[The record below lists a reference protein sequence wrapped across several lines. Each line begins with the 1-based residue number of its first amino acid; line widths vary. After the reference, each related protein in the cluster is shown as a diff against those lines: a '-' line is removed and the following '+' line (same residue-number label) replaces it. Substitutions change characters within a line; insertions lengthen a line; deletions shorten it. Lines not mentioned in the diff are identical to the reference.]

1 MSRLSSPN
9 RMHVVVTSFGSDGD
23 FNPLLAIAAALV
35 RRGVT
40 VTFVANPF
48 YQRRVEQTGSR
59 FVGAGAYLDLFAM
72 LEANPRYLRTGTG
85 GVAIWK
91 ELVAPSIRD
100 TYPVVR
106 DVVREVGATAVVSHV
121 LSYGGI
127 WAATAAGVRNVVVT
141 TTASAWL
148 SRHQPMVFANWRA
161 PRVVQGALS
170 VALRGI
176 GEALLRQVLR
186 RLAIAIGA
194 SIPAGAMPD
203 PDLNL
208 GTWPEW
214 FRPPAADDP
223 PRARMCGFVYDVVD
237 APQPLPADVD
247 AFLAGGDPPV
257 VAGFG
262 SAASLHA
269 AERYRA
275 VADACERLGR
285 RCVLIGR
292 SAAAVAPNRNR
303 LVLAYA
309 PYARLFPAASAVVH
323 HGGFGTCAEVL
334 RAGTPSL
341 IAPFVFDQ
349 FDTAA
354 RIQDAGLGCWVRG
367 RTDGA
372 ADMAAALDRVFRSDA
387 IAAAARAAA
396 ATIASAPP
404 GADRAAELI
413 ETVARA

>member
-1 MSRLSSPN
+1 
-9 RMHVVVTSFGSDGD
+9 MHVVVTSFGSDGD

-48 YQRRVEQTGSR
+48 YQHRVERTGSR
-59 FVGAGAYLDLFAM
+59 FVGAGSYLDLFAM

-91 ELVAPSIRD
+91 ELIAPSIRD

-106 DVVREVGATAVVSHV
+106 DAVCAVGATAVVSHV
-121 LSYGGI
+121 LSYGSI
-127 WAATAAGVRNVVVT
+127 WAATETGVRNVVVT

-148 SRHQPMVFANWRA
+148 SRHQPMVFASWRA
-161 PRVVQGALS
+161 PRFVQAALT
-170 VALRGI
+170 VALRTMGD
-176 GEALLRQVLR
+176 ALLRQVLR
-186 RLAIAIGA
+186 RLSIAIGA
-194 SIPAGAMPD
+194 PVRAAVMPD

-208 GTWPEW
+208 GVWPEW
-214 FRPPAADDP
+214 FRPPAPDDP
-223 PRARMCGFVYDVVD
+223 PRARMCGFVFDAVD
-237 APQPLPADVD
+237 APQPLPPDVE
-247 AFLAGGDPPV
+247 AFLANGDAPV

-269 AERYRA
+269 VERYRA
-275 VADACERLGR
+275 VAEACERLGR

-292 SAAAVAPNRNR
+292 SAAKVTPNRNL
-303 LVLAYA
+303 LVLASA

-334 RAGTPSL
+334 RAGKPSL
-341 IAPFVFDQ
+341 VTPFVFDQ

-354 RIQDAGLGCWVRG
+354 RLHDAGLGCWLDG
-367 RTDGA
+367 RADGA
-372 ADMAAALDRVFRSDA
+372 AARAPALDAVLRSDPL
-387 IAAAARAAA
+387 AAAARAAA
-396 ATIASAPP
+396 AKIASAPP

-413 ETVARA
+413 EAVARP